1 MGSQKTSEFIT
12 NAQRIANNWLMTST
26 FSVGAEDVIID
37 RELESRREAEIVNI
51 KKLYYDILNK
61 YRNIRYVRE

>member
-1 MGSQKTSEFIT
+1 
-12 NAQRIANNWLMTST
+12 MTST

-37 RELESRREAEIVNI
+37 QDLESRREAEIVNI

-61 YRNIRYVRE
+61 NHNIRYVR